1 MKIWMPCSPQQLAT
15 FAQSGQLELPT
26 GFAMTPEWAAVVDD
40 DDEEFLE
47 DAMLDQAGDGVTV
60 VVVAQL
66 EGAVVSAQTGQVSVE
81 EPVTKRNVR
90 AFFAKSDA
98 TDEDFS
104 WFGPTETA
112 NLLDFLGL
120 SSN

>member
-1 MKIWMPCSPQQLAT
+1 MKIWMPCSPQQLVA

-26 GFAMTPEWAAVVDD
+26 GFAITPEWAAVVDD

-47 DAMLDQAGDGVTV
+47 DAMLDQAGTDATL
-60 VVVAQL
+60 VVVAELPGTIQNP
-66 EGAVVSAQTGQVSVE
+66 ETGEVVVE
-81 EPVTKRNVR
+81 AAATNRNLR

-98 TDEDFS
+98 ADEDFS

-112 NLLDFLGL
+112 NLLDFLGF
-120 SSN
+120 STN

>member
-1 MKIWMPCSPQQLAT
+1 MPCSPQQLAT
-15 FAQSGQLELPT
+15 FAQSGQLELPI
-26 GFAMTPEWAAVVDD
+26 GYAITPEWAAVVDD

-66 EGAVVSAQTGQVSVE
+66 EAVVQCAQTGEVSVG
-81 EPVTKRNVR
+81 EPVTNRNVR

-112 NLLDFLGL
+112 NLLDFLGF
-120 SSN
+120 STN